1 MKSENMEMEAIFKQL
16 SERNKDVLILIARG
30 MKVAQEA
37 AHDPCKL
44 PQKPKCQ

>member
-16 SERNKDVLILIARG
+16 SERNKDVLILIAKG

-37 AHDPCKL
+37 AYESCEL
-44 PQKPKCQ
+44 PKKPKCQ